1 MDEAIAY
8 YENMELEF
16 SKFEEERSKKIKV
29 VYKKTLTEMSRIAY
43 QQEATNVKII
53 AAEILGL
60 NHSIV
65 ANLRNVLKLKD
76 QESFCVVFHQWD
88 SRTNFKNDFVQIQK
102 SSLRKLSQTG
112 LKSKRILSKIGKL
125 GRRYK

>member
-1 MDEAIAY
+1 MDEATAY
-8 YENMELEF
+8 FENMEHEF
-16 SKFEEERSKKIKV
+16 SKFEEERSKKIKI

-43 QQEATNVKII
+43 QQEADNVKIV

-76 QESFCVVFHQWD
+76 QDSFLTITEIIIVRPIRFE
-88 SRTNFKNDFVQIQK
+88 RRFQK
-102 SSLRKLSQTG
+102 R
-112 LKSKRILSKIGKL
+112 
-125 GRRYK
+125 

>member
-1 MDEAIAY
+1 MDEATAY
-8 YENMELEF
+8 FENMEFEF
-16 SKFEEERSKKIKV
+16 NKFEEERSKKIKV

-43 QQEATNVKII
+43 QQEAINVKII

-76 QESFCVVFHQWD
+76 QDSFLSF
-88 SRTNFKNDFVQIQK
+88 STNEICA
-102 SSLRKLSQTG
+102 LI
-112 LKSKRILSKIGKL
+112 SKTIKAHCANCHKRD
-125 GRRYK
+125 

>member
-1 MDEAIAY
+1 MDEATAY
-8 YENMELEF
+8 FENMEFEF
-16 SKFEEERSKKIKV
+16 NKFEAERSKKIKV

-43 QQEATNVKII
+43 QQEAINVKII

-76 QESFCVVFHQWD
+76 QDSFLSFSTNEICAPFSKTIKAHCANCHKWD
-88 SRTNFKNDFVQIQK
+88 
-102 SSLRKLSQTG
+102 
-112 LKSKRILSKIGKL
+112 
-125 GRRYK
+125 

>member
-1 MDEAIAY
+1 MDEATAY
-8 YENMELEF
+8 FENMEFEF
-16 SKFEEERSKKIKV
+16 NKFEEERSKKIKV

-43 QQEATNVKII
+43 QQEAINVKII

-76 QESFCVVFHQWD
+76 QDSFLSF
-88 SRTNFKNDFVQIQK
+88 STNEICALF
-102 SSLRKLSQTG
+102 
-112 LKSKRILSKIGKL
+112 SKTIKAHCANCHKRD
-125 GRRYK
+125 

>member
-1 MDEAIAY
+1 MDEATAY
-8 YENMELEF
+8 FENMEFEF
-16 SKFEEERSKKIKV
+16 NKFEEERSKKIKV

-43 QQEATNVKII
+43 QQEAINVKII

-76 QESFCVVFHQWD
+76 QDSFLSFRPV
-88 SRTNFKNDFVQIQK
+88 RFVRQF
-102 SSLRKLSQTG
+102 RKQ
-112 LKSKRILSKIGKL
+112 
-125 GRRYK
+125 

>member
-1 MDEAIAY
+1 MDEATAY
-8 YENMELEF
+8 FENMEFEF
-16 SKFEEERSKKIKV
+16 NKFEEERSKKIKV

-43 QQEATNVKII
+43 QQEAINVKII

-76 QESFCVVFHQWD
+76 QDSFL
-88 SRTNFKNDFVQIQK
+88 FVE
-102 SSLRKLSQTG
+102 
-112 LKSKRILSKIGKL
+112 SKISTNEICAPFSKTL
-125 GRRYK
+125 KAHCANCHKRD

>member
-1 MDEAIAY
+1 MDEATAY
-8 YENMELEF
+8 FENMEFEF
-16 SKFEEERSKKIKV
+16 NKFEEERSKKIKV

-43 QQEATNVKII
+43 QQEAINVKII

-76 QESFCVVFHQWD
+76 QDSFPF
-88 SRTNFKNDFVQIQK
+88 FE
-102 SSLRKLSQTG
+102 
-112 LKSKRILSKIGKL
+112 SKISTNEICAPILKTIKAHCANCHK
-125 GRRYK
+125 RD

>member
-76 QESFCVVFHQWD
+76 QESFCVVFHQ
-88 SRTNFKNDFVQIQK
+88 
-102 SSLRKLSQTG
+102 
-112 LKSKRILSKIGKL
+112 
-125 GRRYK
+125 

>member
-1 MDEAIAY
+1 MDEATAY
-8 YENMELEF
+8 FENMEFEF
-16 SKFEEERSKKIKV
+16 NKFEEERSKKIKV

-43 QQEATNVKII
+43 QQEAINVKII

-76 QESFCVVFHQWD
+76 QDSFLSF
-88 SRTNFKNDFVQIQK
+88 STNEISTNEICAPF
-102 SSLRKLSQTG
+102 
-112 LKSKRILSKIGKL
+112 LKTVKAHCANCHKRD
-125 GRRYK
+125 